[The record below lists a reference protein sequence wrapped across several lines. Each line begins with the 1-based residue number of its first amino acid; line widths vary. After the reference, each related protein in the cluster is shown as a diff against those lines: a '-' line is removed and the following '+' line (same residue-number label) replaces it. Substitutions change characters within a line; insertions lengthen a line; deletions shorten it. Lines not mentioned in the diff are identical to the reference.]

1 LAEVEE
7 RRTGLRKKKKGI
19 YASKMKRATHM
30 LFYRRHQKPGVKGW
44 ELQRAL
50 GADYPKVLEVLD
62 DYLKSLDLQVKTV
75 FEEEKTPAGKP
86 TLEELN
92 RARFYVTLRGE
103 LTPKES
109 KMIGWRIDD
118 LAGLAVAIS
127 YIISKKG
134 QAPRKDVEELLS
146 EKLPGWKVGI
156 NIDRYI
162 RYGYLQDDENDQLYL
177 DWRTRAEVDEKALI
191 NLLLNAETR
200 KGEFSDVAEEE
211 GAVEEPS
218 EE

>member
-1 LAEVEE
+1 LAKVEE
-7 RRTGLRKKKKGI
+7 RRAGLRKKKRGV

-30 LFYRRHQKPGVKGW
+30 LFYRRHQKPGLKGW
-44 ELQRAL
+44 ELLRAL

-75 FEEEKTPAGKP
+75 FEEEKTPSGKP
-86 TLEELN
+86 SLEELN
-92 RARFYVTLRGE
+92 KARFYVTLRGE
-103 LTPKES
+103 LTPKEP
-109 KMIGWRIDD
+109 KMMGWRIDD

-134 QAPRKDVEELLS
+134 QVPRKDVEELLS
-146 EKLPGWKVGI
+146 EKLPGWKVGM

-162 RYGYLQDDENDQLYL
+162 RYGYLQQDDNEQLYL

-191 NLLLNAETR
+191 NLLLNAETQ
-200 KGEFSDVAEEE
+200 KSEPSDVSEEKSEVGEPEEE
-211 GAVEEPS
+211 
-218 EE
+218 